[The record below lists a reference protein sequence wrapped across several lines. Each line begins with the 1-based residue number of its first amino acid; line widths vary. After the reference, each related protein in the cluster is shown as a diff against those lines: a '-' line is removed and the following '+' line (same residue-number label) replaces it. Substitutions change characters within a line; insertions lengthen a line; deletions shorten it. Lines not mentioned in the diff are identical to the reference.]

1 MSKKTA
7 PKTLCHESSL
17 ESNEE
22 MYGTA
27 PRVGVWFL
35 LEYRGH
41 WSGSAFKDSKIPK
54 KVKSFLNKALKSVPD
69 SRLQLIKKH
78 KNPNKQLRFYLAV
91 SDENDPRLYEFKL
104 NKYEDL
110 LSLNIKKILK
120 SEKHISNEK
129 LFIIC
134 TNGEYDRCCGKIG
147 MPVYLDIAGGKYAQQ
162 IWESNHIGGHR
173 FASTFVCLPDGLV
186 YGRVREGKAAE
197 ELMKQY
203 EEGKVN
209 IASFRGRSCHSSE
222 VQTAEYYLRE
232 KTGVSEISEFIFK
245 NSKKG
250 DKKYSIKFLSQSD
263 NKTHRV
269 KIKQNKNAVKVI
281 KSCGE
286 KDSSIPQ
293 YILLDQKVV

>member
-1 MSKKTA
+1 MRIKNKK
-7 PKTLCHESSL
+7 PCHESSL
-17 ESNEE
+17 ESKER

-27 PRVGVWFL
+27 PRVDVWFL

-41 WSGSAFKDSKIPK
+41 WSGKAYKDSKIPK
-54 KVKSFLNKALKSVPD
+54 AVKSFLNKGVKSAPS
-69 SRLQLIKKH
+69 SRIQLIKKQ
-78 KNPNKQLRFYLAV
+78 KNPDRQLRFYIAV
-91 SDENDPRLYEFKL
+91 SDETDPRLYEF
-104 NKYEDL
+104 NFNSYEDL

-129 LFIIC
+129 IFIVC

-147 MPVYLDIAGGKYAQQ
+147 MPVYLDIAEGKYAQQ
-162 IWESNHIGGHR
+162 TWEANHIGGHR

-186 YGRVREGKAAE
+186 YGRVREGKVAE

-209 IASFRGRSCHSSE
+209 ISSYRGRSCHCGE
-222 VQTAEYYLRE
+222 VQAAEYYLRKE
-232 KTGVSEISEFIFK
+232 TGVSEISEFIFT

-250 DKKYSIKFLSQSD
+250 DKKYTIKFLSQSD

-269 KIKQNKNAVKVI
+269 KIRQDKSAVKII
-281 KSCGE
+281 KSCGD

-293 YILLDQKVV
+293 YILLRL